1 MTREQFIYEVKACQE
16 PLRRFLT
23 TLCEGDTAKADDL
36 AQDAFVKAYTSLESY
51 GGRSKFS
58 TWVFRIAYNCFIDE
72 RRRIEARGGRGED
85 LSSPAAQRL
94 ISSAPADDPSAHFR
108 YQSLYRAIEKLNDH
122 ERSAIILFYMEDM
135 PTKEIADILEVGD
148 GTVRT
153 WLARGREHL
162 RNNLRHE

>member
-85 LSSPAAQRL
+85 LSSRL